1 MLDLENGSGEYP
13 AGIVQDLAGNGEQ
26 FSRRRIAGELSLGT
40 LPVCFRTER
49 HSNRY
54 ADCNRADG
62 AHLEPHNPE
71 GHALTGADGV
81 YFKVSQQFCDGCHIP
96 GVITEQAL
104 IVFEEYF
111 LSREVR
117 AAQQE

>member
-1 MLDLENGSGEYP
+1 MLDLENGSREYLSR
-13 AGIVQDLAGNGEQ
+13 IVQDPAGNGEQ
-26 FSRRRIAGELSLGT
+26 FGRARIDGELSFSPLRS
-40 LPVCFRTER
+40 PFRGE
-49 HSNRY
+49 SQNSCY
-54 ADCNRADG
+54 AECNRTDG

-117 AAQQE
+117 AGQQE